1 MKEYTKRETQIIIAW
16 AKECKFEGAFDLS
29 KAELIEDVQMF
40 LDAEVC
46 QIQAHEGNPVFN
58 SSIDRLYRLKK
69 ALEEAG
75 K

>member
-29 KAELIEDVQMF
+29 KAEHIEDVQMF

-46 QIQAHEGNPVFN
+46 QIQAHVDRPPVQAQKGFRRGRKIIIVPD
-58 SSIDRLYRLKK
+58 S
-69 ALEEAG
+69 
-75 K
+75 